1 LPGNETTRIRISM
14 KKSKKLFC
22 FSENM
27 SIFELRDL
35 SNTYDYKSL
44 FHHNTGWVNPKG
56 FTFNFTFL
64 ESRNAQPLFDFT
76 KMRDSRQLQQLILL
90 SLLLTIKMV
99 CNGF

>member
-1 LPGNETTRIRISM
+1 MPGNETTRIRISM

-44 FHHNTGWVNPKG
+44 FPNNKGWSEWQHSTNNFWLLGSRSDQPH
-56 FTFNFTFL
+56 FNFT
-64 ESRNAQPLFDFT
+64 N
-76 KMRDSRQLQQLILL
+76 MRDSRQLQQLIYGT
-90 SLLLTIKMV
+90 LLLTIKMV
-99 CNGF
+99 CNG